1 MDVISLSHGI
11 NFNMLVGAASILS
24 TTFYNYLN
32 LRQIKHLRKKENLLP
47 RLKELGIQYDKE
59 TLNKTYNYN
68 LEKKG
73 VGLISSYYNLFVLL
87 VKLYILFFG
96 EVYNFFY
103 FMFESEYL
111 ALCMFLLV
119 SSLVDT
125 IVQLPFEWYNTF
137 TIEENFGFNK
147 MTPKM
152 FIKDKIKEFVVG
164 GVLGIVFMLAIS
176 FAMIRFKDYF
186 IIICWVII
194 IGFNII
200 VIIIYPIVIIPL
212 FYKLEPIDEKV
223 EKEKEIM
230 SKLREMCKELNFPL
244 DKIYKMDGSTK
255 SSHSQA
261 FFFGVFKKRQVV
273 LYDTLID
280 CLEVDEIV
288 SVLCHEIGHWYYMH
302 NYQMMAVI
310 FSEMLTILYL
320 FSYMID
326 YDKMYFD
333 FGFNDRVYF
342 MGFTIFMMLLQP
354 ILKLFGS
361 LTCALVRRNEYQADS
376 FAVTWGYGNHLRTGL
391 AKISKDNNI
400 DLNPDP
406 LYSKFNNTH
415 PTVLQRVEA
424 IDVLM
429 AKKK

>member
-11 NFNMLVGAASILS
+11 NFNLLVGAASII
-24 TTFYNYLN
+24 TTSFYNYLN
-32 LRQIKHLRKKENLLP
+32 LRQIKQLRKKENLLP
-47 RLKELGIQYDKE
+47 RLKDLGIQYDKE
-59 TLNKTYNYN
+59 TLSKTYNYN
-68 LEKKG
+68 IEKKG
-73 VGLISSYYNLFVLL
+73 VGLISSYYDLFILL
-87 VKLYILFFG
+87 TKLYILFFG

-111 ALCMFLLV
+111 ALSMFV
-119 SSLVDT
+119 VATSLVDT
-125 IVQLPFEWYNTF
+125 IVRLPFDWYNTF
-137 TIEENFGFNK
+137 TIEQNFGFNK

-164 GVLGIVFMLAIS
+164 NILGVVFMLAIS

-186 IIICWVII
+186 IIICWIVII
-194 IGFNII
+194 VINIV
-200 VIIIYPIVIIPL
+200 VIIIYPVVIIPM
-212 FYKLEPIDEKV
+212 FYKLEPIDEEI
-223 EKEKEIM
+223 EKEKQIIE
-230 SKLREMCKELNFPL
+230 KLREMCKELKFPL

-302 NYQMMAVI
+302 NYQMMGII
-310 FSEMLTILYL
+310 FSEMLAILYL
-320 FSYMID
+320 FSFVID

-354 ILKLFGS
+354 ILRLFGS
-361 LTCALVRRNEYQADS
+361 LTCALVRKNEYQADS
-376 FAVTWGYGNHLRTGL
+376 FAVKWGYGKDLRTGL

-406 LYSKFNNTH
+406 LYSTFNNTH

-429 AKKK
+429 LKKK